1 MPGLKRIY
9 NILRYGVGDRARE
22 RKRVAK
28 DTMRR
33 EKFSSQRWQHDQDL
47 VTRNYASY
55 DEYLEHQAGKLDKIS
70 GRLHET
76 EAEDLAEF
84 KRRFQSC
91 EVLEEARSVLCLGA
105 RLGTEVKALHEL
117 GYFAVGI
124 DLNPGPNNQYVLP
137 GDFHH
142 IVFADGSIDAIYCN
156 ALDHVYELDSAV
168 SEILRLLRPRGLFI
182 ADLIAGFEEGFIPGE
197 YEATHWKTADE
208 FGQRIA
214 EIGGFIIESRR
225 DLGHHRRDQW
235 YQMVFR
241 KPA

>member
-1 MPGLKRIY
+1 MPGLRRIY
-9 NILRYGVGDRARE
+9 NVLRYGLGDSGRE

-28 DTMRR
+28 ETARR
-33 EKFSSQRWQHDQDL
+33 EKFASQRWQRDQDL

-55 DEYLEHQAGKLDKIS
+55 SEYLEHQAGKLDKIT
-70 GRLHET
+70 GRLLET
-76 EAEDLAEF
+76 EKEDLAEF
-84 KRRFQSC
+84 QRRFQTC
-91 EVLEEARSVLCLGA
+91 EVLKEARSVLCLGA

-117 GYFAVGI
+117 GYFAIGI
-124 DLNPGPNNQYVLP
+124 DLNPGSENQYVLP

-142 IVFADGSIDAIYCN
+142 IVFADGSVDAIYCN
-156 ALDHVYELDSAV
+156 ALDHVYELDRAI
-168 SEILRLLRPRGLFI
+168 SEIKPLLRPRGLFV

-197 YEATHWKTADE
+197 YEATHWKTAEE
-208 FGQRIA
+208 FGQQIA
-214 EIGGFIIESRR
+214 ELGGFTIEGQR